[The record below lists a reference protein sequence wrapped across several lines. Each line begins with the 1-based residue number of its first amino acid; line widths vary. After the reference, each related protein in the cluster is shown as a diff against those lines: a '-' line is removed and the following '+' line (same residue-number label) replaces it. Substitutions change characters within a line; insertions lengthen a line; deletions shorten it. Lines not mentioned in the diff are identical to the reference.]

1 MILCTGPL
9 VSFHLSTGCS
19 VDCFQIFISCNEET
33 LEELIQ
39 TQLLGDLLDDL
50 TQEPILTLE
59 IPEIDLGA
67 LTPIVPPGTMIS
79 PVAEAHRLGGER
91 WRSPSAASRSCSG
104 HVDASAN
111 VGTE

>member
-1 MILCTGPL
+1 MGILL
-9 VSFHLSTGCS
+9 HEIADIAFHWEYVPELFEG
-19 VDCFQIFISCNEET
+19 NEET

-79 PVAEAHRLGGER
+79 PVAEALVHAGGHILLQ
-91 WRSPSAASRSCSG
+91 G
-104 HVDASAN
+104 HL
-111 VGTE
+111 E